1 MDSLPLIDLL
11 TEARSYIAKPG
22 QWVQGRSRLQ
32 RVNDAVER
40 RDMFGA
46 VLHARRRDEVEADPF
61 AFERFCSAITALNT
75 VVQIEGFADIKAYN
89 DHPKRKHAEVLMV
102 FDVAIA
108 RLDGT
113 LR

>member
-11 TEARSYIAKPG
+11 TEARNYIAKPG
-22 QWVQGRSRLQ
+22 QWVRGQTRLQ
-32 RVNDAVER
+32 RVTHAVER

-46 VLHARRRDEVEADPF
+46 VLHARRRDELEDDPF
-61 AFERFCSAITALNT
+61 AFERFCLAITALNT
-75 VVQIEGFADIKAYN
+75 IVQIEGFADITAYN
-89 DHPKRKHAEVLMV
+89 DHPTRKQEEVLMV